1 MILKLLE
8 LSLKMELTHMTI
20 TEKRGPGRPRLPI
33 ATPTAI
39 HSKLLAHFNNDTS
52 VMAEALGVVQPRVLK
67 WFKANDFP
75 LAKLLV
81 LSRITPF
88 TLDELLTLSSKARAA

>member
-1 MILKLLE
+1 
-8 LSLKMELTHMTI
+8 MTA

-33 ATPTAI
+33 ETPTAI
-39 HSKLLAHFNNDTS
+39 HSKLLAHFNNDPA

-67 WFKANDFP
+67 WYRKNDFP

-88 TLDELLTLSSKARAA
+88 TLDELVVLHSKARAA